1 MLYTNNINRMCV
13 YSQNNKMGCDIMKI
27 EKINDNQIRCTLNR
41 SDLLSREIKISELA
55 YGTEK
60 AKTLFHDMIEQASH
74 EFGFEAEEA
83 PLMIEAIPVS
93 SDCIVLII
101 TKVDDPEELDTRFSK
116 FATAV
121 DDEPDEDDEDS
132 DFILDEVLSL
142 FDMELPKQDKA
153 PAEADN
159 FIPITETVPDITKN
173 KSSSAPDAPSVEL
186 TRIFSFDS
194 WDLASE
200 AALQI
205 GDNFKGTSAL
215 YKNSERGLYYL
226 TLHASPT
233 SDTGFFMACNVCSEY
248 GNKENFNSG
257 SMGFLNEHCDI
268 IIAKDAINMLCRY

>member
-1 MLYTNNINRMCV
+1 MFII
-13 YSQNNKMGCDIMKI
+13 NKMGCDFMKI
-27 EKINDNQIRCTLNR
+27 EKINDNQIRCTLDR

-74 EFGFEAEEA
+74 DFGFEAEEA

-93 SDCIVLII
+93 SECIVLII

-116 FATAV
+116 FATAI
-121 DDEPDEDDEDS
+121 DDEPDDEEDEDNN
-132 DFILDEVLSL
+132 FILDEVLSL
-142 FDMELPKQDKA
+142 FDMDPPKSEKTPVDS
-153 PAEADN
+153 DN
-159 FIPITETVPDITKN
+159 FIPMAETVPDITKA
-173 KSSSAPDAPSVEL
+173 KSSDSDTPAVEL

-205 GDNFKGTSAL
+205 GDNFKGTSVF
-215 YKNSERGLYYL
+215 YKNAKKGIYYL
-226 TLHASPT
+226 TLHAAPT

-257 SMGFLNEHCDI
+257 SLGYLNEHCDVV
-268 IIAKDAINMLCRY
+268 IAHDAINILCRY

>member
-1 MLYTNNINRMCV
+1 
-13 YSQNNKMGCDIMKI
+13 MKI
-27 EKINDNQIRCTLNR
+27 EKISDNQIRCTLDR

-116 FATAV
+116 FATAI
-121 DDEPDEDDEDS
+121 DDEPDEEDEDNE
-132 DFILDEVLSL
+132 FLIDEVLSL
-142 FDMELPKQDKA
+142 FDMDPPKQEKRSGDS
-153 PAEADN
+153 DN
-159 FIPITETVPDITKN
+159 FIPITETVPNITKN
-173 KSSSAPDAPSVEL
+173 KSSDSEVTVEL
-186 TRIFSFDS
+186 TRIFSFES

-205 GDNFKGTSAL
+205 GDNFKGKSTL

-226 TLHASPT
+226 TLLAAPT

-248 GNKENFNSG
+248 GTKENYNNG
-257 SMGFLNEHCDI
+257 SMGYLNEHCDI
-268 IIAKDAINMLCRY
+268 IIAHNAINILCKF

>member
-1 MLYTNNINRMCV
+1 
-13 YSQNNKMGCDIMKI
+13 MGCDIMKI

-74 EFGFEAEEA
+74 QFGFEVEEA

-116 FATAV
+116 FATAL
-121 DDEPDEDDEDS
+121 DEEPNEEDEDN
-132 DFILDEVLSL
+132 DFILDDVLSL
-142 FDMELPKQDKA
+142 FDMEAPKQDKTTDDS
-153 PAEADN
+153 DN

-173 KSSSAPDAPSVEL
+173 KSVSPDAPAVEL
-186 TRIFSFDS
+186 TRIFSFSS

-205 GDNFKGTSAL
+205 GTNFKGTSAL
-215 YKNSERGLYYL
+215 YKNSNRGIYYL
-226 TLHASPT
+226 TLQASPT

-257 SMGFLNEHCDI
+257 SLGYLNEHFDLL
-268 IIAKDAINMLCRY
+268 IARDAINMLCKY

>member
-1 MLYTNNINRMCV
+1 MFKNK
-13 YSQNNKMGCDIMKI
+13 KMGCDIMKI
-27 EKINDNQIRCTLNR
+27 EKINDNQIRCTLDR

-74 EFGFEAEEA
+74 DFGFEAEEA

-93 SDCIVLII
+93 SECIVLII

-116 FATAV
+116 FATAI
-121 DDEPDEDDEDS
+121 DDEPDEEDEDN
-132 DFILDEVLSL
+132 DFILDEVFSL
-142 FDMELPKQDKA
+142 FDMESPKSEKSSSDS
-153 PAEADN
+153 DN
-159 FIPITETVPDITKN
+159 FIPMSETVPDITKG
-173 KSSSAPDAPSVEL
+173 KSSGNDTPAVEL

-194 WDLASE
+194 WDRASE

-215 YKNSERGLYYL
+215 YKNTKNDIYYL
-226 TLHASPT
+226 TLHAAPT

-257 SMGFLNEHCDI
+257 SMGYLNEHCDI
-268 IIAKDAINMLCRY
+268 IIAHDAINILCRY